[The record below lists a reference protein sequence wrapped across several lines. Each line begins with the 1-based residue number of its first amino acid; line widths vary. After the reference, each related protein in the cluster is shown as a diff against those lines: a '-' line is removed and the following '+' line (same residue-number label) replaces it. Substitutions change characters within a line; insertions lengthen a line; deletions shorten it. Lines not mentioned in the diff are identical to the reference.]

1 MQVASTDLRS
11 LAVFR
16 AVVEHRGFLGAQVA
30 LGLSQSAV
38 SFHIKA
44 LEERLGL
51 ALCRRGRGGFELTD
65 RGAIVY
71 EQSNLLFLALD
82 TFESRVGGLKRRI
95 TGTLRL
101 GLVDNTITDPDLP
114 IHRLI
119 AVFGRKAPDA
129 VLTLAIDAP
138 EALLAALGNG
148 GIDIAILPETQ
159 NYRGLKFSPL
169 RDERHSLY
177 CAASHPLYHRP
188 EATTE
193 DIEKH
198 AFVVRPYANSREL
211 HHFPNAVAGIKVSNM
226 EAQALFIMSGRYIGY
241 LPDHYAKLWV
251 GRGEMRPIMA
261 DTASIASPFFI
272 AARAADRP
280 TALRDLFMTEL
291 IGLASERAHLRS
303 LADEAAHAD
312 PDREGRVSAGPARR

>member
-16 AVVEHRGFLGAQVA
+16 AVVEHRSFLGAQVA

-51 ALCRRGRGGFELTD
+51 ILCRRGRGGFELTD

-71 EQSNLLFLALD
+71 EQSKQLFLALD
-82 TFESRVGGLKRRI
+82 TFESHVGGLKRRI

-101 GLVDNTITDPDLP
+101 GLVDNTVTDPDLP

-129 VLTLAIDAP
+129 VLTITIDAP
-138 EALLAALGNG
+138 EALLADLGNG

-159 NYRGLKFSPL
+159 NYRGLRFSPL

-177 CAASHPLYHRP
+177 CAAGHPLF
-188 EATTE
+188 
-193 DIEKH
+193 KH
-198 AFVVRPYANSREL
+198 PDMTVADVAQHPFVVRPYANSREL
-211 HHFPNAVAGIKVSNM
+211 QHFPNAVARANASNM
-226 EAQALFIMSGRYIGY
+226 EAQALFILSGRYLGY
-241 LPDHYAKLWV
+241 LPDHYAKSWSD
-251 GRGEMRPIMA
+251 RGVMRAILA
-261 DTASIASPFFI
+261 DSTFIDSPFFI
-272 AARAADRP
+272 AARTADRP

-291 IGLASERAHLRS
+291 VGLASERAHLRN
-303 LADEAAHAD
+303 L
-312 PDREGRVSAGPARR
+312 G